1 MFCCI
6 RSTKLEGNPG
16 LEDALLQFNGRLCPH
31 VDISSARHIFGAFLG
46 TGMIPISRS
55 ASLGRRV
62 LALWIDIY
70 SNLRY

>member
-16 LEDALLQFNGRLCPH
+16 LEDALLQFKGRLFPQ
-31 VDISSARHIFGAFLG
+31 VDISSARLNFGAFLG

-55 ASLGRRV
+55 ASLGEEGLSSVDRR
-62 LALWIDIY
+62 LQ
-70 SNLRY
+70 